1 MESNNVS
8 WTRTFQFCPVPIRSA
23 TAKRRPCAPKSVS
36 PTDCRYNR
44 DVYKT
49 VDDIS
54 AIKVDY
60 HSFCYEFLLC
70 GSFVFMQLSLS
81 WEKHFKNLWCHHIV
95 KSSGWARTRG
105 QDQQNKLRRAYSAGY
120 VTWKLEN
127 FPGVRTS
134 SKWMGVS
141 SGFTVQMYFKSM
153 AEPVDALRKKCI
165 FWSKF
170 FGACKHTSY
179 RITLLSNHVI
189 GWERGCFR
197 LSV

>member
-36 PTDCRYNR
+36 PADCRYNR

-54 AIKVDY
+54 ANKVDY

-105 QDQQNKLRRAYSAGY
+105 QDQQNKLHRAYSAGY

-127 FPGVRTS
+127 FPGVRTRRAS
-134 SKWMGVS
+134 LIEMNGRQLRVHCADVFQIYGRTCWRIAKKMHILIKILRGV
-141 SGFTVQMYFKSM
+141 
-153 AEPVDALRKKCI
+153 
-165 FWSKF
+165 
-170 FGACKHTSY
+170 
-179 RITLLSNHVI
+179 
-189 GWERGCFR
+189 
-197 LSV
+197 